1 MLIVYGTAGLTLAV
15 LLYAIVL
22 IGCRNPRKPAWTH
35 DFLVGNIYV
44 PAMIVLCVLGLG
56 CLFSFLVSIGRH
68 PVDWIDVAL
77 AAGVAAGGLVLWKAL
92 GVKKRL
98 ADYAAGAVSGEV
110 IQLEDV
116 RAAQPPNH
124 SPSTHPVKPTSGQR
138 AA

>member
-77 AAGVAAGGLVLWKAL
+77 AAGVAAGG
-92 GVKKRL
+92 
-98 ADYAAGAVSGEV
+98 VSLNCGFV
-110 IQLEDV
+110 
-116 RAAQPPNH
+116 
-124 SPSTHPVKPTSGQR
+124 
-138 AA
+138 